1 MKANTYRGGIKPYEE
16 IKKFRNTKSD
26 PLHRQSSPDSV
37 FLLPEASPLI
47 VPQPTKQKSASQRF
61 EPTSDEISIEK
72 SIDEIFLDVGK
83 QNLSSYDEIEMIRE
97 RLLQLKTI
105 QFYGVLE
112 IPYLLS
118 PSSGDEDKATSIGG
132 APKKQRAQEPEKV
145 QVIPEIEAK
154 VQAKE
159 DLLKS
164 ITQSTSIG
172 EITKLNTEFVKISR
186 EILTFIKNS
195 ALESDKKTIDFSK
208 LKKEDKEALITLGMM
223 ITKVDQDIKD
233 INTREKQFMG
243 TILDEIVKINESKEA
258 YNKGLNSIFFKY
270 ENSSEMKRHDRE
282 VSTLISQ
289 IKKLKAEITAPTRI
303 QLERDPKYIG
313 FETTFA
319 QLQTVITTAKR
330 NIDATEQGAP
340 STTKTDSLWAK
351 NLQPANPFTI
361 TNEECNKIIR
371 AFRGQLI
378 LTREYGKAIFDVW
391 ENSLR
396 YIIDLQKSL
405 FLKGYTTDEE
415 PLTNIEKYHNIMS
428 KVDHKSLILEFKNAF
443 IAQQGG
449 YYIKFR
455 YKPGQ
460 SPVSDPC
467 HIFFFYRFREKDKEL
482 PEEKFGDFHLT
493 IHLGGQATPDTAAS
507 SQGRMGNLDFR
518 EGKIHL
524 VSDQNDYEN
533 KANLLP
539 YIFTKTNDA
548 LPGENECMQL
558 IPVYQP
564 NAHHNH
570 KVINTGRVITKVLND
585 YLQTLH
591 IDLGGTSGKQDK
603 ELIDKISSY
612 LLKQPNTNMQKDL
625 LHQIMNFENKIR
637 EITNKLVRDMMKGF
651 YLSKTVEK
659 QKALQ
664 IDKLLTSLT
673 SINNFI
679 QQQKTYAQEI
689 SISKNN
695 PTFYENIIKTM
706 KLRLDELK
714 IKAQAALAHAE
725 TVEAALAKAEARR
738 NSFTRVLGER
748 THNSDA
754 TQTETAARATREATA
769 REAPAVEQR
778 VTRSKTRKAAEAA
791 EAAQSSETEIP
802 YSESI
807 EFEPRE
813 TTEIPVAS
821 GRKKRK
827 IKYTKKKYNKVSRK
841 RYNNVSNKRYN
852 KVSSKRYNKVSS
864 KRYNKVSRKNGNY
877 NKQ

>member
-1 MKANTYRGGIKPYEE
+1 MKSNTYRGGIKPYEE
-16 IKKFRNTKSD
+16 NEKFRNTKSD
-26 PLHRQSSPDSV
+26 QPHRQSSPGSV
-37 FLLPEASPLI
+37 FLLPEASPL
-47 VPQPTKQKSASQRF
+47 PQPTKQKSTSQRF

-83 QNLSSYDEIEMIRE
+83 QNISSYDEIEMIRE

-112 IPYLLS
+112 IPYVLS
-118 PSSGDEDKATSIGG
+118 PSTADEDKATLIGG
-132 APKKQRAQEPEKV
+132 APKKNKAQEPEKV
-145 QVIPEIEAK
+145 EVMPEIE
-154 VQAKE
+154 AKE
-159 DLLKS
+159 DLLKKIS
-164 ITQSTSIG
+164 QSTSIG
-172 EITKLNTEFVKISR
+172 EITKLNTEFVEISK
-186 EILTFIKNS
+186 EILNFRKDS
-195 ALESDKKTIDFSK
+195 ALESDKKTINFSK
-208 LKKEDKEALITLGMM
+208 LTKEEKEALITLRMM
-223 ITKVDQDIKD
+223 ITKVDQDIKV

-258 YNKGLNSIFFKY
+258 YNKGLNSIFFNY

-319 QLQTVITTAKR
+319 QLQTVITTAKN
-330 NIDATEQGAP
+330 NIDAAVQGAP
-340 STTKTDSLWAK
+340 SRAITDSLWAK

-361 TNEECNKIIR
+361 TNEECNKIIP

-396 YIIDLQKSL
+396 YIIDLQKSM

-482 PEEKFGDFHLT
+482 PEEKFGEFHLT
-493 IHLGGQATPDTAAS
+493 IHLGEQVIPDTTAS
-507 SQGRMGNLDFR
+507 SQGKMGNVDFR

-524 VSDQNDYEN
+524 VSDQNDYKN

-558 IPVYQP
+558 IPLYQP

-570 KVINTGRVITKVLND
+570 KVINTGRVITKILND

-612 LLKQPNTNMQKDL
+612 LLIQPNTNMQKDL

-706 KLRLDELK
+706 KLRLAELK
-714 IKAQAALAHAE
+714 IKAQAALAQAE
-725 TVEAALAKAEARR
+725 VVEAALAKAEARR

-754 TQTETAARATREATA
+754 TQTETATRATA

-778 VTRSKTRKAAEAA
+778 VTRSTPQKPA
-791 EAAQSSETEIP
+791 EAAQSSETGIP
-802 YSESI
+802 YSASN
-807 EFEPRE
+807 EFKPGE
-813 TTEIPVAS
+813 TTGIPVAS

-841 RYNNVSNKRYN
+841 RYTKVSNKRYY
-852 KVSSKRYNKVSS
+852 KVSR

>member
-1 MKANTYRGGIKPYEE
+1 MKSNTYIGGIKPYEE
-16 IKKFRNTKSD
+16 IKQQQLR
-26 PLHRQSSPDSV
+26 
-37 FLLPEASPLI
+37 
-47 VPQPTKQKSASQRF
+47 KQKSSSRSYKPKSYSRSYKPKSYSRSYKPKSTSQRHK
-61 EPTSDEISIEK
+61 PTSDEISIEK

-112 IPYLLS
+112 IPYVLS
-118 PSSGDEDKATSIGG
+118 PSTGDEYKTTSIGG
-132 APKKQRAQEPEKV
+132 APKKKGVQAQEKV
-145 QVIPEIEAK
+145 QAKLDIEAK

-159 DLLKS
+159 DLLKR

-172 EITKLNTEFVKISR
+172 EITKLNTEFVEISK
-186 EILTFIKNS
+186 EILTFKMNS
-195 ALESDKKTIDFSK
+195 ALTSDKKTIDFSK
-208 LKKEDKEALITLGMM
+208 LTKEEKEALITLGMM
-223 ITKVDQDIKD
+223 STKADQDTKD
-233 INTREKQFMG
+233 IKARENQFMG
-243 TILDEIVKINESKEA
+243 IISDEIVKINASKEA

-270 ENSSEMKRHDRE
+270 ENSSEMKRHDRD
-282 VSTLISQ
+282 VSTLVSQ

-303 QLERDPKYIG
+303 QLERDPEYMG

-319 QLQTVITTAKR
+319 KLQTVITTAKR
-330 NIDATEQGAP
+330 KIDTFEQGAQ

-351 NLQPANPFTI
+351 KLQPANPFTI
-361 TNEECNKIIR
+361 TDEECNKIIS
-371 AFRGQLI
+371 AFRGGLI

-405 FLKGYTTDEE
+405 FLKGYTTDKE

-428 KVDHKSLILEFKNAF
+428 KVDHKSLILEFKSAF

-493 IHLGGQATPDTAAS
+493 IHLGEQVIPDTAAS
-507 SQGRMGNLDFR
+507 SQGKMGNLDFR

-558 IPVYQP
+558 IPLYQP

-570 KVINTGRVITKVLND
+570 KVINTGRVITKILND

-591 IDLGGTSGKQDK
+591 IDLGGTPGKQDK

-612 LLKQPNTNMQKDL
+612 LLKQPNTTMQKDL
-625 LHQIMNFENKIR
+625 LHQIMEFENTIR

-651 YLSKTVEK
+651 YLSKTVEQ

-673 SINNFI
+673 TINNFI
-679 QQQKTYAQEI
+679 QQQKTYAEEI

-695 PTFYENIIKTM
+695 STYYENIIEAKN
-706 KLRLDELK
+706 LRLDELK
-714 IKAQAALAHAE
+714 RYAQAALAQAE
-725 TVEAALAKAEARR
+725 RLEASLAKAEATR
-738 NSFTRVLGER
+738 NSFTRVLRELMPR
-748 THNSDA
+748 SDA
-754 TQTETAARATREATA
+754 AQADAVEADAAQAVEV
-769 REAPAVEQR
+769 EAPAVNQR
-778 VTRSKTRKAAEAA
+778 VTRSKTQQAA
-791 EAAQSSETEIP
+791 EAAQSAETGISFSP
-802 YSESI
+802 SN
-807 EFEPRE
+807 EPEE
-813 TTEIPVAS
+813 TTEGQAVS
-821 GRKKRK
+821 LKGGRKNRK
-827 IKYTKKKYNKVSRK
+827 IKYTKKRYNKVSR
-841 RYNNVSNKRYN
+841 
-852 KVSSKRYNKVSS
+852 KRYNKVSS